1 MPRCRRLLPV
11 LLLLASGAAAQDTVS
26 PEAFER
32 LAEGR
37 TLHFTL
43 DGVPFGAEQYL
54 SGRRSLWR
62 FEDGSCET
70 GEWWPE
76 GDLVCFRYEAQEGPA
91 QCWRF
96 RQTGGGYEA
105 ARIES
110 GSESGFVLR
119 LSGSDTNPLNC
130 PGPSVGS

>member
-1 MPRCRRLLPV
+1 MPQYRRLLPV
-11 LLLLASGAAAQDTVS
+11 LLLLASGVAAGESVS
-26 PEAFER
+26 PESFER

-37 TLHFTL
+37 TLRFTL
-43 DGVPFGAEQYL
+43 DGVPFGAEQYF

-62 FEDGSCET
+62 FEDGSCEA

-76 GDLVCFRYEAQEGPA
+76 GDLVCFRYEAEDGPA

-96 RQTGGGYEA
+96 RQAGGRYEA
-105 ARIES
+105 ARIED
-110 GSESGFVLR
+110 GRESGFVLR
-119 LSGSDTNPLNC
+119 LSQSDTTPLDC